1 MPFFILKFPFLNIYQ
16 KIIIL
21 FYHIKNPFQTKD
33 DTALTNR
40 NTCPIVNLRTQN
52 FILLANYI
60 FLCFILSMK
69 IASLNSNS
77 PQTSFRSAFPV
88 VHWIAETNGSYTPA
102 DMQTVRL
109 LQGKV
114 IRMLN
119 KPLSKTTKPI
129 KPQEQ
134 AIKAYMSS
142 CDADYRHK
150 AVARSFYKYTSD
162 NPEKYTPVSFII
174 TGKDVDLFNNSYGRN
189 IGEAKG
195 KARANGHKNSSEVDD
210 AIRDYKYDGFAFV
223 KADKRQ
229 IKEY

>member
-1 MPFFILKFPFLNIYQ
+1 
-16 KIIIL
+16 
-21 FYHIKNPFQTKD
+21 
-33 DTALTNR
+33 
-40 NTCPIVNLRTQN
+40 
-52 FILLANYI
+52 
-60 FLCFILSMK
+60 MK

-114 IRMLN
+114 IRILN

-150 AVARSFYKYTSD
+150 AVARSFYKYTSG

-229 IKEY
+229 IKDKKGLKYILHTKFEIVRNKIGEIKDYRFVDARFLPASGPRNPLNKLG

>member
-1 MPFFILKFPFLNIYQ
+1 
-16 KIIIL
+16 
-21 FYHIKNPFQTKD
+21 
-33 DTALTNR
+33 
-40 NTCPIVNLRTQN
+40 
-52 FILLANYI
+52 
-60 FLCFILSMK
+60 MK

-114 IRMLN
+114 IRILN

-134 AIKAYMSS
+134 AIKAYMGS

-150 AVARSFYKYTSD
+150 AVARSFYKYTSG

-229 IKEY
+229 IKDKKGLKYILHTKFEIVRNEIGKIKDYRFVDARFLPASGPRNPLNKLG